1 MFDGD
6 EVMTAEGLEGLL
18 AVLARVEQ
26 QPPRC
31 DGGAAPAA
39 VENDVPA
46 PADTVKGSRAQGT
59 TCPNPGGAWAGET
72 VAQPPCLSDAERI
85 DLLTAL
91 ERVKAAASAAQ
102 VRVTA
107 GFVTSQERASIGW
120 RAQSEAALGASD
132 FDGWLDA
139 REKADLAS
147 WAAALEFGAHSDT
160 RGKTAFDDSDPGA
173 ADGSGGSGGAAG
185 PAGAGDAGEPERRA
199 SSSRRNLI
207 AKGGVAAQ
215 VALARHLSPFKG
227 AEGIRFSLTLTHDM
241 PHTLA
246 LLEAG
251 ALSEWRALSITKEA
265 AILSPEHRRLLD
277 QELHDTYGDRLG
289 GLGDRELNRLVR
301 AVAYR
306 LDPESVLRRARKAES
321 ERRVTMKA
329 APDTMAYLTA
339 LLPAAE
345 AVAAYAALTGA
356 AASAKAAGDERGKG
370 QVMADTLVD
379 RVLGRTS
386 TRPDATATATDG
398 ATDEAATDGDDAS
411 VASGS
416 GVGDEG
422 AGAYAETDPDTD
434 ARDDADLKPTGDDTQ
449 ATATSEPCPAASHDG
464 PDAEAHEPA
473 DEPAGRAGV
482 DVEVQLVM
490 GLDALF
496 NTGEGADTPAQLLG
510 YGTVPAGWAREYLRP
525 ADTHHPDDPDDPLAD
540 PGGGSPARG
549 RGGGLSR
556 AGRVWIRRLF
566 VRPGTG
572 ELVAMDSRRRL
583 FSDGLRRFVLTRD
596 AATCRTPWCDAPAR
610 HIDHVTPHAD
620 GGPTTAA
627 NGQGLCV
634 ACNLTKEHPD
644 LTSTTLPPDRR
655 GASGGGRGR
664 GHTVRV
670 TTGTGHT
677 YDSEAPPLLPGAPPP
692 PPKQPRDTGHPFPT
706 MLWTLPA
713 DPTTQPASMLERRLQ
728 QLIDEASAPS
738 TPSP

>member
-1 MFDGD
+1 MFDD
-6 EVMTAEGLEGLL
+6 DAAVTAGGLEGLL
-18 AVLARVEQ
+18 AVLDRVE
-26 QPPRC
+26 PARGAEATA
-31 DGGAAPAA
+31 DGPQAPAA
-39 VENDVPA
+39 TA
-46 PADTVKGSRAQGT
+46 PSIGST
-59 TCPNPGGAWAGET
+59 
-72 VAQPPCLSDAERI
+72 CLSDVERI
-85 DLLTAL
+85 DVLSAL
-91 ERVKAAASAAQ
+91 ERVKAAVGAAQ

-107 GFVTSQERASIGW
+107 GFVASQERVSLAW
-120 RAQSEAALGASD
+120 RSEAEAASGAGD
-132 FDGWLDA
+132 FDGWRAA

-147 WAAALEFGAHSDT
+147 WAAALEFGAHPDARWKGTADPSDSGSSNT
-160 RGKTAFDDSDPGA
+160 GSSCGDTD
-173 ADGSGGSGGAAG
+173 SGGGGGAGGAAPKTRG
-185 PAGAGDAGEPERRA
+185 SGEPERPV
-199 SSSRRNLI
+199 SSSRRNTI

-215 VALARHLSPFKG
+215 VALARRLSPFKG
-227 AEGIRFSLTLTHDM
+227 AEGVRFSLTLTHDM

-251 ALSEWRALSITKEA
+251 VLSEWRALCITKEA
-265 AILSPEHRRLLD
+265 AVLSPEDRRRLD

-289 GLGDRELNRLVR
+289 RLGDRELNRLVR

-306 LDPESVLRRARKAES
+306 LDPESVVRRARKAES
-321 ERRVTMKA
+321 ERRVTLCP

-379 RVLGRTS
+379 RILGRASSETS
-386 TRPDATATATDG
+386 TPDATSKSHATRSDAAACGGEAADEAGSAGSSSPTDG
-398 ATDEAATDGDDAS
+398 VADQGTGAYAATDP
-411 VASGS
+411 
-416 GVGDEG
+416 GVEV
-422 AGAYAETDPDTD
+422 
-434 ARDDADLKPTGDDTQ
+434 RDDAAHEPMPQDTQ

-464 PDAEAHEPA
+464 RVD
-473 DEPAGRAGV
+473 DPAGRAGV

-496 NTGEGADTPAQLLG
+496 GTGEGADTPAQLLG
-510 YGTVPAGWAREYLRP
+510 YGTVPAGWARDFLRP
-525 ADTHHPDDPDDPLAD
+525 DDDDVADAAAGAGAAD
-540 PGGGSPARG
+540 GRGGSPPPE

-620 GGPTTAA
+620 GGPTSAA

-644 LTSTTLPPDRR
+644 LTSTTLPPNRH
-655 GASGGGRGR
+655 GAGGRTGR
-664 GHTVRV
+664 NTHSGHTVRV

-692 PPKQPRDTGHPFPT
+692 PPKRPRDSGHPFPT
-706 MLWTLPA
+706 LLWPLPV
-713 DPTTQPASMLERRLQ
+713 DPTRFTTAPESGLERWLE
-728 QLIDEASAPS
+728 QLIAAAAHNRG
-738 TPSP
+738 

>member
-1 MFDGD
+1 MFDSD
-6 EVMTAEGLEGLL
+6 EAVTAVGLEGLL

-26 QPPRC
+26 ASASPAS
-31 DGGAAPAA
+31 GAEATAA
-39 VENDVPA
+39 SI
-46 PADTVKGSRAQGT
+46 GST
-59 TCPNPGGAWAGET
+59 
-72 VAQPPCLSDAERI
+72 CLSDAERI
-85 DLLTAL
+85 DVLSAL
-91 ERVKAAASAAQ
+91 ERVKAAVGAAQ

-107 GFVTSQERASIGW
+107 GFVASQERVSLAW
-120 RAQSEAALGASD
+120 REEAEAASGAGD
-132 FDGWLDA
+132 FDGWRAA

-147 WAAALEFGAHSDT
+147 WAAALEFGAHPDP
-160 RGKTAFDDSDPGA
+160 RATATA
-173 ADGSGGSGGAAG
+173 ADSSDADAAGSGRAA
-185 PAGAGDAGEPERRA
+185 DADRPA
-199 SSSRRNLI
+199 SSSRRNTI

-215 VALARHLSPFKG
+215 VALARRLSPFKG

-251 ALSEWRALSITKEA
+251 VLSEWRALSITKEA

-301 AVAYR
+301 AIAYR

-321 ERRVTMKA
+321 ERRVTMKS

-379 RVLGRTS
+379 RVLGRTTS
-386 TRPDATATATDG
+386 DDDSPATDG
-398 ATDEAATDGDDAS
+398 AAADGAAAAEPAGAAAAAPAAD
-411 VASGS
+411 GS
-416 GVGDEG
+416 GTPGT
-422 AGAYAETDPDTD
+422 AGTAGTAGESDPD
-434 ARDDADLKPTGDDTQ
+434 Q
-449 ATATSEPCPAASHDG
+449 G
-464 PDAEAHEPA
+464 PDAEAPEPA
-473 DEPAGRAGV
+473 DRAGV

-496 NTGEGADTPAQLLG
+496 NTGNGADTPAQLLG
-510 YGTVPAGWAREYLRP
+510 YGTVPAGWARDYLRP
-525 ADTHHPDDPDDPLAD
+525 TEPDD
-540 PGGGSPARG
+540 PGGGQVSD

-566 VRPGTG
+566 VRADTG

-644 LTSTTLPPDRR
+644 LTSTTLPPNRR
-655 GASGGGRGR
+655 GRGR
-664 GHTVRV
+664 GGHTVRV

-692 PPKQPRDTGHPFPT
+692 PKRPRDSGHPFPT
-706 MLWTLPA
+706 LLWPLPV
-713 DPTTQPASMLERRLQ
+713 DPTRSTTAPESGLERWLE
-728 QLIDEASAPS
+728 QLIAASVEHRG
-738 TPSP
+738 

>member
-1 MFDGD
+1 MFDSE
-6 EVMTAEGLEGLL
+6 EVVTAAGLDALL
-18 AVLARVEQ
+18 AVLARVDE
-26 QPPRC
+26 PSVSADSGPRG
-31 DGGAAPAA
+31 DVRGADPGSSAPGDGIDGRGGASRCSVGDEPLAALLPA
-39 VENDVPA
+39 
-46 PADTVKGSRAQGT
+46 RARKR
-59 TCPNPGGAWAGET
+59 
-72 VAQPPCLSDAERI
+72 CLTDAERI
-85 DLLTAL
+85 DVLSAL
-91 ERVKAAASAAQ
+91 ERVKAAVGAAQ

-107 GFVTSQERASIGW
+107 GFVASQEQASLGW
-120 RAQSEAALGASD
+120 RAQSQAALDAND
-132 FDGWLDA
+132 FGGWLDA

-147 WAAALEFGAHSDT
+147 WAAALEFGAHTDT
-160 RGKTAFDDSDPGA
+160 RGKKVTADSDLGA
-173 ADGSGGSGGAAG
+173 AAACKGPADPADPAG
-185 PAGAGDAGEPERRA
+185 PAGPADPADPAGAREPERPV

-227 AEGIRFSLTLTHDM
+227 AEGIRFSLSLVHDM

-251 ALSEWRALSITKEA
+251 VLSEWRALNITKEA
-265 AILSPEHRRLLD
+265 AILSPEHRRQLD
-277 QELHDTYGDRLG
+277 QELHDTHGERLG

-321 ERRVTMKA
+321 ERRVTVKA

-356 AASAKAAGDERGKG
+356 AASAKAAGDERGRS

-379 RVLGRTS
+379 RVLGRVAS
-386 TRPDATATATDG
+386 ESGSTATDQTPADG
-398 ATDEAATDGDDAS
+398 AEAAPAAADD
-411 VASGS
+411 
-416 GVGDEG
+416 
-422 AGAYAETDPDTD
+422 
-434 ARDDADLKPTGDDTQ
+434 TGDDTRADTDIPDEFDGEP
-449 ATATSEPCPAASHDG
+449 ATDETAAAHDSTPAAGAAGRPRPGRDT
-464 PDAEAHEPA
+464 DAPVS
-473 DEPAGRAGV
+473 EPAGRAGV
-482 DVEVQLVM
+482 DVEVQLVI

-496 NTGEGADTPAQLLG
+496 NTGDGADTPAQLLG

-525 ADTHHPDDPDDPLAD
+525 AQPEDPLAD
-540 PGGGSPARG
+540 AGGGRASD

-566 VRPGTG
+566 VHPDTG

-644 LTSTTLPPDRR
+644 LTSTTLPPNRQE
-655 GASGGGRGR
+655 GGVR

-677 YDSEAPPLLPGAPPP
+677 YDSEAPPLLPGAPPA
-692 PPKQPRDTGHPFPT
+692 GVG
-706 MLWTLPA
+706 
-713 DPTTQPASMLERRLQ
+713 S
-728 QLIDEASAPS
+728 DEATRQGVNRITIEDTPENAELWQAVLALAPVIGDAA
-738 TPSP
+738 

>member
-1 MFDGD
+1 MFDSD
-6 EVMTAEGLEGLL
+6 AAETVGGLEGLL

-26 QPPRC
+26 A
-31 DGGAAPAA
+31 AAPVA
-39 VENDVPA
+39 NDEQVGPA
-46 PADTVKGSRAQGT
+46 PAEV
-59 TCPNPGGAWAGET
+59 
-72 VAQPPCLSDAERI
+72 PCLSDAQRI
-85 DLLTAL
+85 DVLTML
-91 ERVKAAASAAQ
+91 ERVKAAAAAAQ

-107 GFVTSQERASIGW
+107 GFVASQEQASLGW
-120 RAQSEAALGASD
+120 RAQSDAALDAND

-147 WAAALEFGAHSDT
+147 WAAALEFGAHTDN
-160 RGKTAFDDSDPGA
+160 RGKAASDDADLGA
-173 ADGSGGSGGAAG
+173 AAGHGSGDS
-185 PAGAGDAGEPERRA
+185 GEPERRP

-227 AEGIRFSLTLTHDM
+227 AEGIRFSLSLTHDM

-251 ALSEWRALSITKEA
+251 VLSEWRALNITKEA
-265 AILSPEHRRLLD
+265 AILSLEHRRQLD

-321 ERRVTMKA
+321 ERRVTVKA

-356 AASAKAAGDERGKG
+356 AASAKAAGDERGRS

-379 RVLGRTS
+379 RVLGRVASEQDDTPGYS
-386 TRPDATATATDG
+386 ADSATADAGETAGAQATDRDATAAAAGSAGSGETSDPLGTP
-398 ATDEAATDGDDAS
+398 DEAGAPPGGPA
-411 VASGS
+411 GS
-416 GVGDEG
+416 DV
-422 AGAYAETDPDTD
+422 
-434 ARDDADLKPTGDDTQ
+434 
-449 ATATSEPCPAASHDG
+449 
-464 PDAEAHEPA
+464 HEPA
-473 DEPAGRAGV
+473 DGSGAGDAGPAGRPRPRDARLGGCDRGKDASTPEPTGRAGV
-482 DVEVQLVM
+482 DVEVQLVI

-496 NTGEGADTPAQLLG
+496 NTGDGADTPAQLLG
-510 YGTVPAGWAREYLRP
+510 YGTVPAGWARDYLRP
-525 ADTHHPDDPDDPLAD
+525 ADLDDH
-540 PGGGSPARG
+540 GGGQVSDG
-549 RGGGLSR
+549 GGGLSR
-556 AGRVWIRRLF
+556 AGKVWIRRLF
-566 VRPGTG
+566 VHPDTG
-572 ELVAMDSRRRL
+572 ELVAMNSRRRL

-596 AATCRTPWCDAPAR
+596 AATCRTPWCNAPAR
-610 HIDHVTPHAD
+610 HIDHVTPYAD
-620 GGPTTAA
+620 GGPTSAS

-655 GASGGGRGR
+655 GADRGTGRS

-670 TTGTGHT
+670 TTGTGHV
-677 YDSEAPPLLPGAPPP
+677 YDSEAPSLLPGAPPRP
-692 PPKQPRDTGHPFPT
+692 PRQPSQPQRPRRSTHPFPT
-706 MLWTLPA
+706 MLWTLPV
-713 DPTTQPASMLERRLQ
+713 DPTTAPASALERRLQ
-728 QLIDEASAPS
+728 QLIDEAQAPS
-738 TPSP
+738 V